1 MAIEG
6 RERVSEG
13 SESEDM
19 VEGGRVKCTIESM
32 DGSRLIVECS
42 QGSISIVSQLQAR
55 VYCSIWYVLR
65 IRVTV
70 VRSIDIDADSDSDN
84 GMGG

>member
-1 MAIEG
+1 MVTMAIEG

-19 VEGGRVKCTIESM
+19 VEGGRVRCTIESI

-42 QGSISIVSQLQAR
+42 QGSISIVSQL
-55 VYCSIWYVLR
+55 
-65 IRVTV
+65 
-70 VRSIDIDADSDSDN
+70 
-84 GMGG
+84 